1 VTHFEIRNTDYTTL
15 DRRMT
20 FRFDFVQLE
29 SGAWR
34 VYIVRQPGYGTRSG
48 SAMASH
54 RLSDARGS
62 YICWDATIPTLD
74 AAKGVA
80 RAWADAT
87 QVYIETGR
95 FPPPGPPRTVPD
107 WSTSS
112 DWPLAT
118 RAGLVPAPAASAV
131 STRPT
136 PTRRPLTL
144 PARQSTPPS
153 PASQH
158 TTAQPAPT
166 LRERLLRTW
175 RNL

>member
-1 VTHFEIRNTDYTTL
+1 MTHFEIRNTDYTTL

-29 SGAWR
+29 SGLWQI
-34 VYIVRQPGYGTRSG
+34 YIVRQPSYEARST
-48 SAMASH
+48 SSLVTH
-54 RLSDARGS
+54 RLNDSRGT
-62 YICWDATIPTLD
+62 YICWDAPISTLD

-95 FPPPGPPRTVPD
+95 FPPPGRPRPVPD

-112 DWPLAT
+112 DWALAA
-118 RAGLVPAPAASAV
+118 RAGLVPTPEAAAGRPAALPARRSAASGLPSAPAA
-131 STRPT
+131 P
-136 PTRRPLTL
+136 
-144 PARQSTPPS
+144 
-153 PASQH
+153 
-158 TTAQPAPT
+158 QPAPT
-166 LRERLLRTW
+166 LRQRLIRTW